1 MLFYLLLNVRDR
13 KLKGQSRMDN
23 PATLATLGKQAKTG
37 SIDTE
42 DTCNIGHRRHWQYLE
57 QKTHDEGKQNKKSKT
72 PHRKL

>member
-1 MLFYLLLNVRDR
+1 
-13 KLKGQSRMDN
+13 MDN

-42 DTCNIGHRRHWQYLE
+42 DTCNIGHWQYLE